1 MTRHFSLLRDAGA
14 ANEGAAGQTANSC
27 KGEVSK
33 EQVTEWKTRNPLGI
47 YAIKV
52 GGHIAYFR
60 MPGFD
65 ELNFGYSKLDRD
77 KMLDLWKAF
86 AEVTFLGGSD
96 EVFKNATLFAGAMKL
111 IQKKV
116 DGAEA
121 ELVNL

>member
-1 MTRHFSLLRDAGA
+1 MMKQFSVLRNAGGPG
-14 ANEGAAGQTANSC
+14 EGASGKANNAC
-27 KGEVSK
+27 KGEVTK
-33 EQVTEWKTRNPLGI
+33 EQIAEWKSRNPLGI

-86 AEVTFLGGSD
+86 AEVTYLGGSD
-96 EVFKNATLFAGAMKL
+96 EVFNNATLFAGAMKL